1 MTLRIIFAGT
11 PDFAVPVLE
20 SLFNSEHK
28 IIAVYTQPDR
38 PAGRG
43 NKLHA
48 SPVKEFA
55 LSNNIPVYQPLNFK
69 DPAAVEAFKALKPDL
84 MVVAVY
90 GLLLPPVILQTPRL
104 GCVNV
109 HISLLPRWRG
119 ASPNVQPIL
128 AGDKE
133 TGVTIMQMDQGLDTG
148 DMLYKKK
155 YVIEAQDTAKDLRE
169 KLGVLG
175 AQALIEIL
183 PAIENG
189 SVNPEKQND
198 AQATHAAKIKKED
211 AEIVWTKTADEISR
225 MIRAYNPWPV
235 AYFHIDDK
243 VIRIWEAIPINEI
256 TNNKAGEVISCK
268 KEGIDIATSH
278 GLLRITKL
286 QAPGGKVLS
295 AQEFL
300 NGHSDW
306 FKVGLQC

>member
-1 MTLRIIFAGT
+1 MTLRIVFAGT

-20 SLFNSEHK
+20 SLFNSEHE

-43 NKLHA
+43 NKLHP

-55 LSNNIPVYQPLNFK
+55 LRNNIPVYQPINFK
-69 DPAAVEAFKALKPDL
+69 DPSAVEAFQALKPDL

-90 GLLLPPVILQTPRL
+90 GLLLPKIILETPRL

-133 TGVTIMQMDQGLDTG
+133 TGVTIMQMDEGLDTG
-148 DMLYKKK
+148 EMLYKKK
-155 YVIEAQDTAKDLRE
+155 YRIEPTDTAKDLRE
-169 KLGVLG
+169 KLGILG
-175 AQALIEIL
+175 AQALLEIL

-189 SVNPEKQND
+189 SVTREKQNNSES
-198 AQATHAAKIKKED
+198 THAPKIKKED
-211 AEIVWTKTADEISR
+211 AEIAWDKTADEISR
-225 MIRAYNPWPV
+225 MVRAYNPWPV
-235 AYFHIDDK
+235 AYFHVDEK
-243 VIRIWEAIPINEI
+243 VIRIWEASPMNEV
-256 TNNKAGEVISCK
+256 TKNKPGAVISCK
-268 KEGIDIATSH
+268 KEGIDIATSS
-278 GLLRITKL
+278 GFLRITKL
-286 QAPGGKVLS
+286 QAAGGKVLT

-306 FKVGLQC
+306 FKVGLVC

>member
-20 SLFNSEHK
+20 WLFNSEHELV
-28 IIAVYTQPDR
+28 AVYTQPDR

-43 NKLHA
+43 NKLHP

-55 LSNNIPVYQPLNFK
+55 QSNNIPVYQPINFK
-69 DPAAVEAFKALKPDL
+69 EASAVDTFKALKPDL

-90 GLLLPPVILQTPRL
+90 GLLLPKVILETPRL

-148 DMLYKKK
+148 DMLHKKN
-155 YVIEAQDTAKDLRE
+155 YIIEASDTAKDLRE
-169 KLGVLG
+169 KLGILG
-175 AQALIEIL
+175 AQALLEIL
-183 PAIENG
+183 PAIEDG
-189 SVNPEKQND
+189 LVIPEKQNN
-198 AQATHAAKIKKED
+198 AQATHAPKIKKED
-211 AEIVWTKTADEISR
+211 ALILWNKSAEDISR
-225 MIRAYNPWPV
+225 MVRAYNPWPV
-235 AYFHIDDK
+235 AYFQVQDK
-243 VIRIWEAIPINEI
+243 VIRIWEAQAINQS
-256 TNNKAGEVISCK
+256 TKNVPGTVISCHK
-268 KEGIDIATSH
+268 QGIDIATNS
-278 GLLRITKL
+278 GVLRISKL

-300 NGHSDW
+300 NGHSEW